1 MKEKINITID
11 EDIIRELRKMA
22 KDDNRTLSNYI
33 DSILKE
39 YVNQIK
45 MGAE

>member
-1 MKEKINITID
+1 MKEKINITVD

-45 MGAE
+45 KGAE

>member
-1 MKEKINITID
+1 MKKAISITID
-11 EDIIRELRKMA
+11 EDIIKELRKMA
-22 KDDNRTLSNYI
+22 KDGNRTLSNYI

-45 MGAE
+45 KGAE

>member
-1 MKEKINITID
+1 MKEKINITVD
-11 EDIIRELRKMA
+11 EDIIKELRKMA

-45 MGAE
+45 KGAE